1 MPGFLFV
8 IRGLFVAGQL
18 FVVSNDGFKQVA
30 EPLIATSFVLA
41 GHLQQEPF
49 QLVETAETVACNGV
63 GQARTEHHEL
73 MLPFILWCAGG
84 PAYRVVKPT
93 QLTAGTGIHIAH
105 PADHDVGL
113 IVEIEAV
120 GDELLD
126 FDVWREVAAFGKRPV
141 ATWPIS
147 AGATIAAWT
156 IPAWT
161 VSAGTSVTTVA
172 TLGAITLRTITLR
185 AITLGTI
192 TTFTRRTIATTRAT
206 ISLGPCAL
214 PTT

>member
-1 MPGFLFV
+1 MLAWFL
-8 IRGLFVAGQL
+8 IRYTGVFVAGQL

-63 GQARTEHHEL
+63 GQSRTEHHEL

-93 QLTAGTGIHIAH
+93 QLTAGTGIHVAH

-126 FDVWREVAAFGKRPV
+126 FDVWREVAALGKRPV
-141 ATWPIS
+141 ATWPIP
-147 AGATIAAWT
+147 AGAT

-185 AITLGTI
+185 TITLGTI
-192 TTFTRRTIATTRAT
+192 TTFTRRTIAATRAT